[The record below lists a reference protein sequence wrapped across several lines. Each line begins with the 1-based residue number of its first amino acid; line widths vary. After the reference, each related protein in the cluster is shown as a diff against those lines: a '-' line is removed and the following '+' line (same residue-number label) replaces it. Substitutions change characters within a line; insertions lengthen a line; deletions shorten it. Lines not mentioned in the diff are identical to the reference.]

1 MILHGFHLRH
11 LPSTYITLLH
21 LIGTQSIYMYKGK
34 SSVER
39 KLSPICLRH
48 EQAPSWFAHVE
59 EETAECTRLACRLA
73 RVDVHFE
80 RSIDNEPFT
89 PLYHQSSGPGSA
101 GV

>member
-1 MILHGFHLRH
+1 
-11 LPSTYITLLH
+11 
-21 LIGTQSIYMYKGK
+21 MYKGK

-39 KLSPICLRH
+39 KLNPICLRH
-48 EQAPSWFAHVE
+48 EQALSWFAHVE

-73 RVDVHFE
+73 RVDVRFE
-80 RSIDNEPFT
+80 RSINNEPFT